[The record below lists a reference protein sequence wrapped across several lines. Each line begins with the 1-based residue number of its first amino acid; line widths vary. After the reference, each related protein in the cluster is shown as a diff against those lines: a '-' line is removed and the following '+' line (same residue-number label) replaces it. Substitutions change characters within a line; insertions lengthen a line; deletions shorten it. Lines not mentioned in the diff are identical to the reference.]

1 MQLNVY
7 YHIWAP
13 LDDYMVRLLIDEQ
26 IKRLQLHS
34 LTNQANVNIVVVGK
48 AAQQVGNYVKKIYGL
63 NVRKTVTQEE
73 GWELHTL
80 KVLYDDCKAN
90 EDQYVMYMHTKGMRH
105 FYASVANSPH
115 LSHVNTWR
123 KFMEYVC
130 IDKWR
135 QCVKD
140 LVECDAVG
148 MNLYKTPFVHY
159 SGNFWWATGKH
170 IAQLKDPFADVNV
183 NPAPQRPGVECRH
196 QAEAWVCS
204 TPGNYKTR
212 LQITGSMYSS
222 QKFSQYKIV
231 TAQ

>member
-1 MQLNVY
+1 MKLNVY

-48 AAQQVGNYVKKIYGL
+48 AAQQVGNYVKKVYGL

-115 LSHVNTWR
+115 LSHVNT
-123 KFMEYVC
+123 
-130 IDKWR
+130 
-135 QCVKD
+135 
-140 LVECDAVG
+140 
-148 MNLYKTPFVHY
+148 
-159 SGNFWWATGKH
+159 
-170 IAQLKDPFADVNV
+170 
-183 NPAPQRPGVECRH
+183 
-196 QAEAWVCS
+196 
-204 TPGNYKTR
+204 
-212 LQITGSMYSS
+212 
-222 QKFSQYKIV
+222 
-231 TAQ
+231 